1 MKHLHIVS
9 CLLAL
14 LLMTMT
20 LPAQKIVERDGFYNV
35 EHNKS
40 FDVKSGGSLT
50 VRGIS
55 GDVDIQSWDKNVVE
69 VRELMRINVF
79 TKEEAEEVLDRAAS
93 NYSHTSNHV
102 RISGRGSERWIRR
115 QLEIKVPEKFDL
127 EVRVSQGDVFLSGV
141 NGLSLLQSSNGDI
154 EAMNAGG
161 DLDVQTSAGDLRIE
175 NLDGDLEARTSGGD
189 IRLKNI
195 SGTADLNTSG
205 GSILVVDAKKAV
217 VLKTSGGEIDV
228 KNVAGPIE
236 AYTSGGSIELL
247 DCNGNAELNT
257 SGGDITVEN
266 VNGSLDAQT
275 SGGDVEGMSINGRV
289 IARTSGGDV
298 ELLDIR
304 GAVRATTSAGDIDV
318 EVTLEDFSEDHRI
331 YLATSSGS
339 IDLAIPE
346 NMPANITAEI
356 RNNSRWNRYEITSD
370 FPLSKSSEGS
380 RRTLRKTGE
389 INGGGDEILLETS
402 GGDIDIRKNK

>member
-1 MKHLHIVS
+1 MKHLHIVLW
-9 CLLAL
+9 LLAL
-14 LLMTMT
+14 FLMTMT

-40 FDVKSGGSLT
+40 FDVKSGGSLS

-93 NYSHTSNHV
+93 NYSHSSNHV

-115 QLEIKVPEKFDL
+115 QLEIKVPKKFDL
-127 EVRVSQGDVFLSGV
+127 EVRVSQGDVLLNGV
-141 NGLSLLQSSNGDI
+141 HGLSLLQSSNGDI
-154 EAMNAGG
+154 EALNAGG
-161 DLDVQTSAGDLRIE
+161 DLDIQTSAGDLRIE
-175 NLDGDLEARTSGGD
+175 DLDGDLEARTSGGD
-189 IRLKNI
+189 IRLKSI

-205 GSILVVDAKKAV
+205 GSILVVDAKKSV

-236 AYTSGGSIELL
+236 AYTSGGSIDLL
-247 DCNGNAELNT
+247 DCDGNAELNT

-275 SGGDVEGMSINGRV
+275 SGGDVEGLSINGRV

-298 ELLDIR
+298 KLLDIR

-318 EVTLEDFSEDHRI
+318 EVTLTDFSKDHRI
-331 YLATSSGS
+331 FLATSSGS

-346 NMPANITAEI
+346 NMPASITAEI

-380 RRTLRKTGE
+380 RRLRKTGE